1 MQEDYKCMRLSHRA
15 NILVSAI
22 NLRQNGR
29 ASKILFIS
37 ESSSSSSV
45 LFLGTLEELELADA
59 EAPIPPDLEPSRCL
73 SLPTA
78 MAAAPWS
85 QSKDEASSSQD

>member
-1 MQEDYKCMRLSHRA
+1 MKEEEEEEEEEEEVAY
-15 NILVSAI
+15 VSPSSS
-22 NLRQNGR
+22 L
-29 ASKILFIS
+29 
-37 ESSSSSSV
+37 SSSSSV
-45 LFLGTLEELELADA
+45 LFLGTRQELELADA

-73 SLPTA
+73 SLPSA